1 VSDVRR
7 REFIALLGGAAA
19 AWPRAARAEQGGGQ
33 GAFAPFTITDGTLP
47 VGQIIPASRMTDW
60 TKPGLT
66 ARGGIPHRTTIF
78 RTLSPL
84 GGTQDDDPQI
94 QAAINACPEGQVVQ
108 LTAGVFRINGG
119 EGWRGIVINKNN
131 ITLRGVGPG
140 RGLGT
145 GNGGKFVPDPTA
157 TQLMKVNFEGAT
169 EPIRLNSVDP
179 GQNTLSINLAADAPV
194 GGNTITLASNPFRVG
209 EFLLIDQVT
218 NDHPDVFW
226 GLAHDPPGG
235 GSRRWFSRQDRSLGQ
250 IIEVTAVSGNTITI
264 ATPLH
269 CTFSPK
275 YTAQVMRFNPDSPTV
290 TGVGI
295 EDLYI
300 YGGGGGH
307 GCITFVNCAYCWIKH
322 VECHWFRGRT
332 VGFIMCYRCE
342 LRDSYLHETPDPN
355 PGGAGYIIDL
365 QWYTS
370 DCLIENNIS
379 WYGNKNITMRCCG
392 GGNVIAYNYMDDA
405 FGAGY
410 PDLPEAGLNTEHM
423 TTSHM
428 ELCEGNYSHNFTAGD
443 YWGNTIDVT
452 LFRNHL
458 SAIRAAHPPLDTFTT
473 SDGKVPYCDIGM
485 PRMAASVHAHCW
497 RHNFVGNVLG
507 KQGQQLI
514 RSPGRHG
521 IGRFRFGNAVL
532 DWFASALGKR
542 GYQRAQTHWLY
553 EQLDRLSPGGEV
565 PMWYIGAEQ
574 DPGTWTFQPTTYQTV
589 LREGNFDWFTQ
600 KQRWHGIGGR
610 GPTDTSTPKPIPNS
624 LYLSSKPA
632 FFGSNPWPWVDP
644 STGATYVLPAKA
656 RFDAGTPNAV

>member
-1 VSDVRR
+1 MSDVRR

-19 AWPRAARAEQGGGQ
+19 AWPRAAHAEQ
-33 GAFAPFTITDGTLP
+33 ALA
-47 VGQIIPASRMTDW
+47 VGRIIPANRMTDW

-94 QAAINACPEGQVVQ
+94 QAAIDACPEGQVVQ

-119 EGWRGIVINKNN
+119 DGWRGIIINKNN

-140 RGLGT
+140 QGLGT
-145 GNGGKFVPDPTA
+145 GNGGVFVPDPTA
-157 TQLMKVNFEGAT
+157 TQLMKVNFEGST
-169 EPIRLNSVDP
+169 EPIRLNTVDP
-179 GQNTLSINLAADAPV
+179 LQNTVSIDLAADALA
-194 GGNTITLASNPFRVG
+194 GSKTIVLASNPGIQVG
-209 EFLLIDQVT
+209 EILMIDQIT
-218 NDHPDVFW
+218 DNHPDVYW
-226 GLAHDPPGG
+226 GEAHDPPGG
-235 GSRRWFSRQDRSLGQ
+235 GSRRWYCRQDRSLGAM
-250 IIEVTAVSGNTITI
+250 IEVTAVSGYTITI
-264 ATPLH
+264 ATPLR
-269 CTFSPK
+269 CTFSPT
-275 YTAQVMRFNPDSPTV
+275 YTAQVTRQNPDGQTI

-295 EDLYI
+295 EDLMV

-322 VECHWFRGRT
+322 VECHWFRGYD
-332 VGFIMCYRCE
+332 VGFAMCYRCE

-370 DCLIENNIS
+370 DCLVENNIS

-392 GGNVIAYNYMDDA
+392 GGNVIAYNYMDDS
-405 FGAGY
+405 FGADY

-423 TTSHM
+423 TTTHM
-428 ELCEGNYSHNFTAGD
+428 TLCEGNYSHNFTAGD
-443 YWGNTIDVT
+443 FWGNTIDNT

-458 SAIRAAHPPLDTFTT
+458 SAIRAAHRPLDTFVT
-473 SDGKVPYCDIGM
+473 SDGVTPYCDIGM

-507 KQGQQLI
+507 KRGQQLI
-514 RSPGRHG
+514 VV
-521 IGRFRFGNAVL
+521 N
-532 DWFASALGKR
+532 R
-542 GYQRAQTHWLY
+542 GDYQRAQTSWAY
-553 EQLDRLSPGGEV
+553 ERIDQWPPDGEV
-565 PMWYIGAEQ
+565 PMWIIGQEQ
-574 DPGTWTFQPTTYQTV
+574 DTNAGPEQSWSFVPTTYQTM
-589 LREGNFDWFTQ
+589 LREGNFDWYTQ
-600 KQRWHGIGGR
+600 KQRWHGIGGS
-610 GPTDTSTPKPIPNS
+610 GPTDTSTPKRIPNS
-624 LYLSSKPA
+624 LYLRSKPA
-632 FFGSNPWPWVDP
+632 FFGSHPWPWVHP

>member
-1 VSDVRR
+1 MFDVRR

-33 GAFAPFTITDGTLP
+33 GAVAPFTITDGTLP
-47 VGQIIPASRMTDW
+47 VGQIIPANRMTDW

-66 ARGGIPHRTTIF
+66 ARGGIPHRTTIYK
-78 RTLSPL
+78 TLSPL

-94 QAAINACPEGQVVQ
+94 QAAVNACPEGQVVQ

-119 EGWRGIVINKNN
+119 SGWRGIVIKKNN

-140 RGLGT
+140 RGLAT
-145 GNGGKFVPDPTA
+145 GNGGVFVPDPTA
-157 TQLMKVNFEGAT
+157 TQLMKVNFQGSTA
-169 EPIRLNSVDP
+169 PINVNAVDP
-179 GQNTLSINLAADAPV
+179 YQAMLSINLAADAPL
-194 GGNTITLASNPFRVG
+194 GSNTITLRSNPFRVG

-218 NDHPDVFW
+218 NNHPDVFW
-226 GLAHDPPGG
+226 GPAHNPPGG
-235 GSRRWFSRQDRSLGQ
+235 GSRRWYCRQDRSLSQ
-250 IIEVTAVSGNTITI
+250 MIEVVAVSGNTITV

-269 CTFSPK
+269 CTFSPT
-275 YTAQVMRFNPDSPTV
+275 YNAQVTRFDPNGPTV

-307 GCITFVNCAYCWIKH
+307 GHINFANCAYCWIKH
-322 VECHWFRGRT
+322 VELHWFSGHT
-332 VGFIMCYRCE
+332 VLMHSCYRCE

-355 PGGAGYIIDL
+355 PGGSGYIIDL
-365 QWYTS
+365 TNGTS

-379 WYGNKNITMRCCG
+379 WYGNKNITMRSCG

-410 PDLPEAGLNTEHM
+410 PHLPEAGLNTEHM
-423 TTSHM
+423 TTTHM

-443 YWGNTIDVT
+443 YWGNIIDVT

-458 SAIRAAHPPLDTFTT
+458 SAIRSAHPPLNTFTT
-473 SDGKVPYCDIGM
+473 SDGIVPYVDIGM

-514 RSPGRHG
+514 VVNTGRYK
-521 IGRFRFGNAVL
+521 A
-532 DWFASALGKR
+532 
-542 GYQRAQTHWLY
+542 AQKYFSY
-553 EQLDRLSPGGEV
+553 EQLDRLSGGGEV

-574 DPGTWTFQPTTYQTV
+574 DPGTWTFQSTTYQTL
-589 LREGNFDWFTQ
+589 LREGNWDWFTQ

-610 GPTDTSTPKPIPNS
+610 GATDTSTPKPIPNS

-632 FFGSNPWPWVDP
+632 FFGNNPWPWVDP